1 MRTRWKIKK
10 QTIFNGNLW
19 YLRLFPI
26 KPRHVYLTFETLSS
40 CLHLNLTQQ
49 TWCILYNTVRTV
61 QSTSFAKRKNSFYK
75 LIPHVSVCLFSV
87 TSVPCKILSNSLSC
101 IITTCFPLHFPLVSL
116 FVLIPSRLLC
126 LSLSFM
132 FDHICLHSQQP
143 YKFTVADVAM
153 RENGSSVDL
162 RTLQIPPAL
171 VLSDFAQRRS
181 TGSPLFSLVL
191 VYFSLWSFSRASFQ
205 WCCYFPSESY
215 CIFLF
220 LLAFCSSPCTISPL
234 LQFSCLVPAFYLS
247 FATLPVPFFFLYCAS
262 CCVFPFIIRC
272 QAPRHLSSLLIYF
285 LSSFFP
291 LFPADI
297 LPPNS
302 LD

>member
-1 MRTRWKIKK
+1 MVIYGICT
-10 QTIFNGNLW
+10 FFL
-19 YLRLFPI
+19 I

-61 QSTSFAKRKNSFYK
+61 ESTSFAKCKNSFYK

-171 VLSDFAQRRS
+171 VLSDFTQRRS

-247 FATLPVPFFFLYCAS
+247 FATLPVPFFPPLYCAS

-297 LPPNS
+297 PPPNS